1 MDRRITMIGIA
12 VCDDNKVMLQYL
24 KIQISNS
31 FNQKLVKHNINEFL
45 RGTDFIEQHKKT
57 PYDVVFLDIKM
68 PDMNGFEVAKS
79 IRRISKKTYIIFIT
93 TEESLVY
100 DSFDFQ
106 PFYFIPKGNTK
117 QLEACIHSVI
127 NKLITYMAAIE
138 PIQLELP
145 YNDKKYVLPS
155 KIVLVK
161 SYKNYLDVI
170 CEEQDTIRVRG
181 NMEYAVQILPSL
193 MFSRIH
199 NRYIVNM
206 KHIAKVD
213 YPNCVIYVDNG
224 EEIEMSRAY
233 KKTFEQEY
241 NLFLRN
247 FV

>member
-1 MDRRITMIGIA
+1 
-12 VCDDNKVMLQYL
+12 
-24 KIQISNS
+24 
-31 FNQKLVKHNINEFL
+31 
-45 RGTDFIEQHKKT
+45 
-57 PYDVVFLDIKM
+57 M
-68 PDMNGFEVAKS
+68 PNMNGFEVAKN
-79 IRRISKKTYIIFIT
+79 IRQISKKTYIIFIT

-100 DSFDFQ
+100 DSFNFQ
-106 PFYFIPKGNTK
+106 PFYFIPKGNTEH
-117 QLEACIHSVI
+117 LETIIHSVI
-127 NKLITYMAAIE
+127 NKLIKYMAAIE